1 MIDSSIPAM
10 VYRAM
15 HRSTQGSL
23 WERSDGAWLEYSP
36 QKILEEW
43 DALWRALCDLGI
55 PSEEGIGIIAPSSPR
70 WIIAD
75 LAIQTLGAWTVPL
88 FPTLSAETFEF
99 ECKDSSTHVLVIRK
113 YSELNSDIQ
122 SLVKSFRT
130 IIVMETE
137 EDQPENAIS
146 WDSLIEKGRELRQTN
161 ESFDRA
167 IQQLHLEQIA
177 SIIYT
182 SGSTGRPKG
191 AEILHR
197 NLLFQFDGA
206 SQFYPQD
213 PLKGRALS
221 TLPVAHV
228 FERMVVYYYI
238 YSGIPLY
245 FSDDPKNTAQ
255 YFKEV
260 KPTIMSMVPR
270 FLEKLHEKLT
280 GSWRDVS
287 GIKKYFVRLAI
298 RHAQRHNPTNAQ
310 KPWHLLFDKLVY
322 AKMREGL
329 GGSFE
334 LIISGSSALS
344 PTIHRFLVNIGLPI
358 VEGYGLTECSPTLS
372 AGTIRDN
379 KIGTVGKV
387 FPGVELRIGENNE
400 VQIKSLG
407 VMKGYHK
414 NSHATTLCWTADGWF
429 RTGDRGVLDS
439 EGYLT
444 LTGRLKELFKT
455 STGKYISPLP
465 IEQSLTRHALIEHA
479 VVIAENR
486 KYAVALLFLD
496 HNQARY
502 YLRVK
507 EYDPQKAVRSRRI
520 QARIEQY
527 IRSMNR
533 RFNEWERVKKWV
545 ILADILTPESG
556 MLTPTLKVRRH
567 EVESHFT
574 PLLTTLYPDSNK
586 T

>member
-1 MIDSSIPAM
+1 MIDTSIPAM

-23 WERSDGAWLEYSP
+23 WERQDGNWYEHSP
-36 QKILEEW
+36 NQILRDWE
-43 DALWRALCDLGI
+43 ALWYALRDIGI
-55 PSEEGIGIIAPSSPR
+55 TSEEGVGIIAPSSPR

-99 ECKDSSTHVLVIRK
+99 ECKDSSTQVLVIRK
-113 YSELNSDIQ
+113 ISDLSPEIQ
-122 SLVKSFRT
+122 QYLSAFRNL
-130 IIVMETE
+130 IVMESE
-137 EDQPENAIS
+137 PDQPPHAIT
-146 WDSLIEKGRELRQTN
+146 WESLIEKGRALQQEEKHFEN
-161 ESFDRA
+161 A
-167 IQQLHLEQIA
+167 IQALQLEQIA

-238 YSGIPLY
+238 FSGIPLY
-245 FSDDPKNTAQ
+245 FSDDPKNTAL

-270 FLEKLHEKLT
+270 FLEKLYEKLT
-280 GSWRDVS
+280 GSWKDVS
-287 GIKKYFVRLAI
+287 GIKKYLVRLAI
-298 RHAQRHNPTNAQ
+298 QHAQRHNP
-310 KPWHLLFDKLVY
+310 KSPPSPWHYLFDKLVY
-322 AKMREGL
+322 TKMREGL

-344 PTIHRFLVNIGLPI
+344 PNIHRFLVNIGLPL

-372 AGTIRDN
+372 AGTIQAN

-387 FPGVELRIGENNE
+387 FPGVELRIGENSE
-400 VQIKSLG
+400 VQVKSPG
-407 VMKGYHK
+407 VMKGYH
-414 NSHATTLCWTADGWF
+414 NNPHATALCWTMDGWF

-496 HNQARY
+496 HNQARN

-507 EYDPQKAVRSRRI
+507 DYDPNRAVQSRRI

-545 ILADILTPESG
+545 LLADVLTPESG

-567 EVESHFT
+567 EVESHFA
-574 PLLTTLYPDSNK
+574 PLFTTLYPDSNK
-586 T
+586 S